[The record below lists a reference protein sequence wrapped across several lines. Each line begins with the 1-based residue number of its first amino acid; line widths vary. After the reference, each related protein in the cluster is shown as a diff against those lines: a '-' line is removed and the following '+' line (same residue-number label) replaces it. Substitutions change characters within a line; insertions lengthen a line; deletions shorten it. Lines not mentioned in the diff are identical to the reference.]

1 MEAHQLDD
9 VLSRFLHHA
18 LYHGTELGKTI
29 ENFYKLVQVCRS
41 AGFLGSIS
49 ILKAGKTENLPC
61 SVLRASSTFEMV
73 RVLLVV
79 FVLLV

>member
-18 LYHGTELGKTI
+18 LYHGTELGKAI

-41 AGFLGSIS
+41 TGFLGSIS
-49 ILKAGKTENLPC
+49 ILKAGKTENFPC
-61 SVLRASSTFEMV
+61 SVLRASSTSEMV

-79 FVLLV
+79 FVLFV